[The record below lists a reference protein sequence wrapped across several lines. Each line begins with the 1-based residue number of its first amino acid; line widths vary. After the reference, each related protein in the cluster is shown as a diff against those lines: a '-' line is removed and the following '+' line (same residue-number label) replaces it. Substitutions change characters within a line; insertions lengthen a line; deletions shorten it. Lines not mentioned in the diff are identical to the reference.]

1 MYDAALEWLCPEP
14 SSLALGGQMLAQ
26 LMQRKQPP
34 DAIFFC
40 NDDLAQGALLAAL
53 QLGIKVPSQVAVAG
67 FNDLPGSEQMLPRLT
82 SVRTPRVEI
91 GKQAAR
97 MLLRLMRGEHVETP
111 CLDLGYELMLRDS
124 T

>member
-1 MYDAALEWLCPEP
+1 
-14 SSLALGGQMLAQ
+14 
-26 LMQRKQPP
+26 
-34 DAIFFC
+34 
-40 NDDLAQGALLAAL
+40 
-53 QLGIKVPSQVAVAG
+53 LGIKVPSQVAVAG

-91 GKQAAR
+91 GKQAAQ
-97 MLLRLMRGEHVETP
+97 MLLRLMRGERVETP